1 MKNKVPIKEAEKDFE
16 YIQIRM
22 KELLELLSQEGKYH
36 DPVDITLP
44 SLSEFCSTSSS
55 SATVKTKFSNM
66 EFKKNEASSSEMKT
80 ATKRSAAMRNT
91 SDNNEMGA
99 LEGISD
105 NEEEKPALKKMDK

>member
-1 MKNKVPIKEAEKDFE
+1 MKNKVPIKEAEKDLE